1 MWWLVFMLY
10 STNKINLWAMIN
22 IFSCIAALF
31 KQKISAVGF
40 RSGCRLVRQAKKWL
54 KNSFKV
60 P

>member
-1 MWWLVFMLY
+1 MLY